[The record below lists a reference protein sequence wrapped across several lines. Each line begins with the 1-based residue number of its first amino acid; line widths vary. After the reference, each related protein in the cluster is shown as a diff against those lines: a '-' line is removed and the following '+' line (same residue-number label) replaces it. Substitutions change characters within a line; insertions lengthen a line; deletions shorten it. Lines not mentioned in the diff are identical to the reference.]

1 MPPVSTVNTTPAVA
15 RERQAEPDSGP
26 WWRYPMMWM
35 VVGGPA
41 VVVVAAIAT
50 GWIAMSDPD
59 PVIDADYYRNGVQIN
74 RTLEAQRALAPAQQG
89 RNHAT
94 TPTADMPLKR

>member
-1 MPPVSTVNTTPAVA
+1 MNHTTARTSARPAGHEA
-15 RERQAEPDSGP
+15 DSGP
-26 WWRYPMMWM
+26 WWRHPLMWM

-50 GWIAMSDPD
+50 AWIAMSAPD
-59 PVIDADYYRNGVQIN
+59 PIVEPDYYRKGIEIN

-89 RNHAT
+89 RNHAN
-94 TPTADMPLKR
+94 TPSADMPLKP

>member
-1 MPPVSTVNTTPAVA
+1 MTGRNALNTSHA
-15 RERQAEPDSGP
+15 RQHEADSGP
-26 WWRYPMMWM
+26 WWRHPLMWM

-50 GWIAMSDPD
+50 AWIALSDPD
-59 PVIDADYYRNGVQIN
+59 PVIEPDYYRKGMEIN

-89 RNHAT
+89 RNHAA
-94 TPTADMPLKR
+94 TPTPDLPLKP

>member
-1 MPPVSTVNTTPAVA
+1 MTRTTALKSSLPVGPEA
-15 RERQAEPDSGP
+15 DSGP
-26 WWRYPMMWM
+26 WWRHSLMWM

-50 GWIAMSDPD
+50 AWIAMRAPD
-59 PVIDADYYRNGVQIN
+59 PIVEPDYYRKGIQIN

-89 RNHAT
+89 RNHAN
-94 TPTADMPLKR
+94 TPSADMPLKP